1 MNPASLTE
9 SWKRLREGL
18 LRDHPDIDE
27 ETLSDTLD
35 GITGAKD
42 AIRRLIRHAVEDAA
56 QADGL
61 DNYIDAL
68 KGRKDRIMDR
78 SKARRAAAISMLQE
92 IGETK
97 IDGPEFVAS
106 IGYGRG
112 ALRIID
118 EKQLPPWALKPAEPV
133 PDGKLIR
140 AVLAEGNDV
149 PGAALTNGEP
159 FLTVRPR

>member
-9 SWKRLREGL
+9 AWKRLREGL

-42 AIRRLIRHAVEDAA
+42 AIRRLIRNAVEDAA

-68 KGRKDRIMDR
+68 KARKDRIMDR
-78 SKARRAAAISMLQE
+78 SKARRAAAMAMLQE
-92 IGETK
+92 IGESK
-97 IDGPEFVAS
+97 IDSPEFVATVGHS
-106 IGYGRG
+106 KG
-112 ALRIID
+112 ALRILD
-118 EKQLPPWALKPAEPV
+118 EKLLPPWALKPSDPV

-140 AVLAEGNDV
+140 AVLAEGKDV
-149 PGAALTNGEP
+149 PGATMTNGEP